1 MKILVVALVLIRWA
15 TAQQTVTP
23 VVHVPPVTGVPSDI
37 SVPAG
42 TVVHPLT
49 EDLKAAQQEARVS
62 RIETLDLKEQL
73 LTKQF
78 EAIHAE
84 KMALYA
90 EACKA
95 AGLAT
100 DPKVC
105 FLDFAT
111 HTVNKQQTVPEKK

>member
-15 TAQQTVTP
+15 TAAD
-23 VVHVPPVTGVPSDI
+23 GD
-37 SVPAG
+37 
-42 TVVHPLT
+42 PLK
-49 EDLKAAQQEARVS
+49 DAQQEARVS

-95 AGLAT
+95 AGLPV

-105 FLDFAT
+105 AVDFAT
-111 HTVNKQQTVPEKK
+111 RTVNKQPPAPEKK